1 MQAVTN
7 RRLVTAAALL
17 LALPVAV
24 SACASVNASREQ
36 ARRDSTDGR
45 LFVERAG
52 AGSPTY
58 VFLPGMT
65 GSTSYWRGAGMLQW
79 NGPGRVILMDELG
92 FGRSP
97 WPDTAYTLDEHLDAI
112 ERTLRAEG
120 ANEELILV
128 GHSFG
133 SILGVHYAA
142 RYPDRVRRLVLFGT
156 PVYRSRAEARG
167 RLGEMSFLAGMIVRN
182 RHLAH
187 ALCTLHM
194 SVYPVAERLAVH
206 LRSELPQPVLRDSV
220 MHFWPSL
227 DGSVRNVVLGAPVEA
242 VLPRIG
248 PKVVFV
254 HGSRDGITPMNRIRE
269 VASANGAGVLA
280 TDDDHNSYWRT
291 AKDRIQHILEQ

>member
-1 MQAVTN
+1 MRTA
-7 RRLVTAAALL
+7 RKRFLVAAAALL

-24 SACASVNASREQ
+24 SACASVNARREQ
-36 ARRDSTDGR
+36 ARRDNTSGR

-65 GSTSYWRGAGMLQW
+65 GSTSYWRGGGMLQW
-79 NGPGRVILMDELG
+79 DGPGRVILVDELG

-97 WPDTAYTLDEHLDAI
+97 WPDAAYTLDQHLDAI
-112 ERTLRAEG
+112 DRTLRAEG
-120 ANEELILV
+120 ANEDLVLV

-133 SILGVHYAA
+133 SILAAHYAA
-142 RYPDRVRRLVLFGT
+142 RHPHRVRRLILFGT
-156 PVYRSRAEARG
+156 PMYRSPAEAR
-167 RLGEMSFLAGMIVRN
+167 RRVGEMSFLAGMIVRN
-182 RHLAH
+182 RPLAH
-187 ALCTLHM
+187 LICTLHM
-194 SVYPVAERLAVH
+194 AFLPVTGRLAAS
-206 LRSELPQPVLRDSV
+206 LRSDLPEAVLEDSV

-254 HGSRDGITPMNRIRE
+254 HGSRDGITPVDRIRE
-269 VASANGAGVLA
+269 VASVNGARVLA
-280 TDDDHNSYWRT
+280 TDDDHNSYWKT
-291 AKDRIQHILEQ
+291 AKGRIQLVLEQ